1 MAKDIDR
8 VRARSA
14 LETVKENPVIAAIAI
29 LPVLAVFGV
38 LWAVAGF
45 FWALLLLLVV
55 GGVVVWRGK
64 LLG

>member
-8 VRARSA
+8 IRARSA
-14 LETVKENPVIAAIAI
+14 LETVKENPLIAAIAI

-38 LWAVAGF
+38 IWAVAGF

-55 GGVVVWRGK
+55 GGVAVWKGK